1 MGGKEK
7 GAILAT
13 FTRSRVKGLG
23 RGGWQDFH
31 WVVRKESRES
41 LNISV
46 CVCVLCVCLCVCGQL
61 ELLRGEFGT
70 AS

>member
-13 FTRSRVKGLG
+13 FTRSRVKGLGWGEG

-46 CVCVLCVCLCVCGQL
+46 CVCVVCVFVCVWP
-61 ELLRGEFGT
+61 
-70 AS
+70 A